1 MKRKLFWSGFFAAL
15 AVVIWLYRQ
24 QRREFE
30 ESLEAPPVRS
40 PETLPRRGQVE
51 ADPLQEIMGIGPVF
65 SRRLQ
70 EAGVKTF
77 RQLAAMPADD
87 VRAKV
92 GLEPWQADVDSWIEQ
107 ARGRLA

>member
-1 MKRKLFWSGFFAAL
+1 MKRKLFWSGFFLAL

-30 ESLEAPPVRS
+30 DTLQATPVRR
-40 PETLPRRGQVE
+40 PAAAPRRGQIE
-51 ADPLQEIMGIGPVF
+51 ADPLQEIKGIGPVYAQ
-65 SRRLQ
+65 RLQ
-70 EAGVKTF
+70 EAGIRTF
-77 RQLAAMPADD
+77 RQLAALPADD

-107 ARGRLA
+107 ARGRAA